1 MVDSSHG
8 IMSTPN
14 PAFTKTVTD
23 LGGGSVTMC
32 FQCGTCTASCP
43 SGKETAYR
51 IRKIMRQA
59 QLGLEKDVIGSDD
72 IWQCTTCYTCAE
84 RCPRQVEIVEVVT
97 VLRNIA
103 VEKGKIADGHR
114 AVANNL
120 ILCGHTVNINDKV
133 KAQRKCLGLP
143 EAPPTVIA
151 NKAAMDDF
159 TKILKKTG
167 FDKLVG

>member
-1 MVDSSHG
+1 MT
-8 IMSTPN
+8 TPN
-14 PAFTKTVTD
+14 PEFTKTVAAY
-23 LGGGSVTMC
+23 GGDTVTMC

-51 IRKIMRQA
+51 IRKIVRQA
-59 QLGLEKDVIGSDD
+59 QLGLEKETIESDD
-72 IWQCTTCYTCAE
+72 IWQCTTCYACVE
-84 RCPRQVEIVEVVT
+84 RCPRQVEIVEIVT
-97 VLRNIA
+97 ALRNIA

-120 ILCGHTVNINDKV
+120 INYGHTVNINDKV
-133 KAQRKCLGLP
+133 KVQRKELGLS

-151 NKAAMDDF
+151 NKNAMADF
-159 TKILKKTG
+159 TKILKLTG

>member
-1 MVDSSHG
+1 MT
-8 IMSTPN
+8 TPN
-14 PAFTKTVTD
+14 PEFSKTVAAY
-23 LGGGSVTMC
+23 GGGSATMC

-51 IRKIMRQA
+51 IRKIVRQT
-59 QLGLEKDVIGSDD
+59 QLGLEKEVIESDD
-72 IWQCTTCYTCAE
+72 IWQCTTCYACVE
-84 RCPRQVEIVEVVT
+84 RCPRQVEIVEIVT
-97 VLRNIA
+97 ALRNIA

-120 ILCGHTVNINDKV
+120 VNYGHTVNINDKV
-133 KAQRKCLGLP
+133 KAQRKELGLS

-151 NKAAMDDF
+151 NKDAMADF
-159 TKILKKTG
+159 AKILKITG

>member
-1 MVDSSHG
+1 MTS
-8 IMSTPN
+8 PN
-14 PAFTKTVTD
+14 PGFTKTVAD
-23 LGGGSVTMC
+23 LGGGSVTLC
-32 FQCGTCTASCP
+32 FQCGTCTAGCP

-59 QLGLEKDVIGSDD
+59 QLGLEKEVIESDD
-72 IWQCTTCYTCAE
+72 IWQCTTCYACVE

-103 VEKGKIADGHR
+103 VEKGRIADGHR

-120 ILCGHTVNINDKV
+120 INYGHTVNINDKV
-133 KAQRKCLGLP
+133 KAQRKDLGLP
-143 EAPPTVIA
+143 EVPPTVMA
-151 NKAAMDDF
+151 NKNAKADF
-159 TKILKKTG
+159 DKIVKKTG